1 MGTGLAAS
9 LPLSPQGAAAQTR
22 GARPRASAISRSP
35 PGTVPMPGKGRNFVV
50 VARITLA
57 PLRASSS
64 PSVRSSVVFPPPPIT
79 AVTPFRTPRISASIS
94 VPPLVVLPVE

>member
-1 MGTGLAAS
+1 
-9 LPLSPQGAAAQTR
+9 
-22 GARPRASAISRSP
+22 
-35 PGTVPMPGKGRNFVV
+35 MPGKGRNFVE

-64 PSVRSSVVFPPPPIT
+64 PSVRSSVVFPPLPIT

-94 VPPLVVLPVE
+94 VPPLVVLLVE